1 MVLYKLKYNTK
12 RCYRIFITSYLHHSS
27 IEQAMNEYEMGSQC
41 ISVHRVRFSNLR
53 LMSDDEGELEIF
65 ENQLNDN
72 ANERKIVVETADIEN
87 IERFTYLET
96 SIRP

>member
-1 MVLYKLKYNTK
+1 
-12 RCYRIFITSYLHHSS
+12 
-27 IEQAMNEYEMGSQC
+27 
-41 ISVHRVRFSNLR
+41 
-53 LMSDDEGELEIF
+53 MSDDEGELEIF

-96 SIRP
+96 SIRPWHDLICKKKILFELPKH